1 MKQKPFVI
9 GITGG
14 TGSGKTTVAKKI
26 QTHFKNRVLY
36 ILHDNYYRDQS
47 KMTLDQR
54 KKVNYDHPSS
64 LETSLLVEHLKHLKN
79 GKDVKIPLYDFVLHN
94 RKKATLPVAT
104 KSLII
109 VEGILTFENKLL
121 RDMFDLK
128 LFVDTDADIRLGR
141 KIMRDIKDRG
151 RTLEFVIHQYL
162 TMARPM
168 HDVFVEPSKKYADLI
183 ILEGGE
189 NHVAIRSIIH
199 AIDRL
204 RKEVVNKL

>member
-1 MKQKPFVI
+1 
-9 GITGG
+9 
-14 TGSGKTTVAKKI
+14 
-26 QTHFKNRVLY
+26 
-36 ILHDNYYRDQS
+36 
-47 KMTLDQR
+47 
-54 KKVNYDHPSS
+54 
-64 LETSLLVEHLKHLKN
+64 
-79 GKDVKIPLYDFVLHN
+79 
-94 RKKATLPVAT
+94 
-104 KSLII
+104 
-109 VEGILTFENKLL
+109 
-121 RDMFDLK
+121 
-128 LFVDTDADIRLGR
+128 
-141 KIMRDIKDRG
+141 MRDIKDRG